1 VWLAGR
7 KLELRNNQK
16 SKITVEILK
25 QGTYFLYP
33 PDALKGR
40 TLQIDG
46 QPLTTDELTLSA
58 GTHEVQNDGR
68 SGEVFLLWLPRNGQR
83 WAPSPGPARFSRME

>member
-1 VWLAGR
+1 
-7 KLELRNNQK
+7 
-16 SKITVEILK
+16 VEILK

-40 TLQIDG
+40 TLQVDG
-46 QPLTTDELTLSA
+46 QLLATDEHELTLSA
-58 GTHEVQNDGR
+58 GTHEVQSNGR
-68 SGEVFLLWLPRNGQR
+68 GGEVFLLWLPRNGQQ